1 MKLIYTTTSPLARK
15 CRIILRELGLTDKIE
30 EIITT
35 TRSEDSLIMSYNPNG
50 MVPTL
55 ETDEGYTI
63 CESTVICN
71 YLEKQSKNK
80 EFIPQKE
87 QEYWQ
92 IIGLDAIASQMLESV
107 GSRARDTKFKP
118 KEFHFPAGIQYEQR
132 RVQRG
137 LDFLEKKS
145 SIFMNKVN
153 RLHITLGMVCLVL
166 DNVFPDEKWKENR
179 SDILKVYEEF
189 KSRDSFKDTVTT

>member
-15 CRIILRELGLTDKIE
+15 CRIIIRELGLTDRIE

-35 TRSEDSLIMSYNPNG
+35 TRSEDALIMSYNPNG

-63 CESTVICN
+63 CEATVICN
-71 YLEKQSKNK
+71 YLEKQAKNK
-80 EFIPQKE
+80 EFIPQEE

-107 GSRARDTKFKP
+107 VSRARDTKFKP
-118 KEFHFPAGIQYEQR
+118 KEFHFPAGITYEQR

-137 LDFLEKKS
+137 FDFLEKKS
-145 SIFMNKVN
+145 SIFINKIN
-153 RLHITLGMVCLVL
+153 RLHITLCMVCLVL
-166 DNVFPDEKWKENR
+166 DNVFPDEKWRENR
-179 SDILKVYEEF
+179 SNILKIYEEF
-189 KSRDSFKDTVTT
+189 KSRDSFKDTITT

>member
-15 CRIILRELGLTDKIE
+15 CRIILRELGLTDRIE

-35 TRSEDSLIMSYNPNG
+35 TRSEDALIMSYNPNG

-63 CESTVICN
+63 CETTVICN
-71 YLEKQSKNK
+71 YLEKQSNNK
-80 EFIPQKE
+80 KFIPQNEK
-87 QEYWQ
+87 EYWQ

-107 GSRARDTKFKP
+107 VSRARDMKFKP
-118 KEFHFPAGIQYEQR
+118 KEFHFPAGIKYEQR

-137 LDFLEKKS
+137 FDFLEKKY

-189 KSRDSFKDTVTT
+189 KSRDSFKNTVTN

>member
-1 MKLIYTTTSPLARK
+1 MKLIFTTTSPLARK
-15 CRIILRELGLTDKIE
+15 CRIIIRELRLIDRIE

-35 TRSEDSLIMSYNPNG
+35 TRSEDALIMSYNPNG

-55 ETDEGYTI
+55 ETDEGYSI

-71 YLEKQSKNK
+71 YLEKQSENF
-80 EFIPQKE
+80 EFISQEE

-107 GSRARDTKFKP
+107 VSRARDMKFKP
-118 KEFHFPAGIQYEQR
+118 KEFHFPAGIKYEQR

-145 SIFMNKVN
+145 SIFINKVN

-166 DNVFPDEKWKENR
+166 DNVFPDEEWRENR
-179 SDILKVYEEF
+179 TNILKIYEEF
-189 KSRDSFKDTVTT
+189 KSRDSFKDTVTN

>member
-15 CRIILRELGLTDKIE
+15 CRIILRELGLTDRIE
-30 EIITT
+30 EIITA
-35 TRSEDSLIMSYNPNG
+35 TRSEDALIMTYNPNG
-50 MVPTL
+50 MIPTL

-63 CESTVICN
+63 CETTVICN
-71 YLEKQSKNK
+71 YLEKQSNNK
-80 EFIPQKE
+80 KFIPQNEK
-87 QEYWQ
+87 EYWQ

-107 GSRARDTKFKP
+107 VSRARDMKFKP
-118 KEFHFPAGIQYEQR
+118 KEFHFPAGIKYEQR

-137 LDFLEKKS
+137 FDFLEKKS

>member
-15 CRIILRELGLTDKIE
+15 CRIILRELGLTDRIE
-30 EIITT
+30 EIITA
-35 TRSEDSLIMSYNPNG
+35 TRSEDALIMTYNPNG

-63 CESTVICN
+63 CETTVICN
-71 YLEKQSKNK
+71 YLEKQSNNK
-80 EFIPQKE
+80 KFIPQNEK
-87 QEYWQ
+87 EYWQ

-107 GSRARDTKFKP
+107 VSRARDMKFKP
-118 KEFHFPAGIQYEQR
+118 KEFHFPAGIKYEQR

-137 LDFLEKKS
+137 FDFLEKKS

-166 DNVFPDEKWKENR
+166 DNVFPDEKWRENR
-179 SDILKVYEEF
+179 SNILKVYEKF
-189 KSRDSFKDTVTT
+189 KSRDSFKDTATN

>member
-80 EFIPQKE
+80 EFIPQEE

-107 GSRARDTKFKP
+107 VSRARDTKFKP
-118 KEFHFPAGIQYEQR
+118 KEFHFPAGIKYEQR

-145 SIFMNKVN
+145 FIFMNKVN
-153 RLHITLGMVCLVL
+153 RLHITLGMICLVL

>member
-15 CRIILRELGLTDKIE
+15 CRIILRELGLTDRIE
-30 EIITT
+30 EIITA
-35 TRSEDSLIMSYNPNG
+35 TRSEDALIMTYNPNG

-63 CESTVICN
+63 CETTVICN
-71 YLEKQSKNK
+71 YLEKQSNNK
-80 EFIPQKE
+80 KFIPQNEK
-87 QEYWQ
+87 EYWQ

-107 GSRARDTKFKP
+107 VSRARDMKFKP
-118 KEFHFPAGIQYEQR
+118 KEFHFPAGIKYEQR

-137 LDFLEKKS
+137 FDFLEKKS

>member
-15 CRIILRELGLTDKIE
+15 CRIITRELGLTDRIE

-35 TRSEDSLIMSYNPNG
+35 TRSEDALIMSYNPNG

-63 CESTVICN
+63 CETTVICN
-71 YLEKQSKNK
+71 YLEKQDKNK

-107 GSRARDTKFKP
+107 VSRARDTKFKP

>member
-15 CRIILRELGLTDKIE
+15 CRIILRELGLADRIE
-30 EIITT
+30 EIITA
-35 TRSEDSLIMSYNPNG
+35 TRSEDALIMTYNPNG

-63 CESTVICN
+63 CETTVICN
-71 YLEKQSKNK
+71 YLEKQSNNK
-80 EFIPQKE
+80 KFIPQNEK
-87 QEYWQ
+87 EYWQ

-107 GSRARDTKFKP
+107 VSRARDMKFKP
-118 KEFHFPAGIQYEQR
+118 KEFHFPAGIKYEQR

-137 LDFLEKKS
+137 FDFLEKKS

-166 DNVFPDEKWKENR
+166 DNVFPDEKWRENR
-179 SDILKVYEEF
+179 SNILKVYEKF
-189 KSRDSFKDTVTT
+189 KSRDSFKDTATN

>member
-15 CRIILRELGLTDKIE
+15 CRIILRELGLTDRIE
-30 EIITT
+30 EIITA
-35 TRSEDSLIMSYNPNG
+35 TRSEDALIMTYNPNG

-63 CESTVICN
+63 CETTVICN
-71 YLEKQSKNK
+71 YLEKQSNNK
-80 EFIPQKE
+80 KFIPQNEK
-87 QEYWQ
+87 EYWQ

-107 GSRARDTKFKP
+107 VSRARDMKFKP
-118 KEFHFPAGIQYEQR
+118 KEFHFPAGIKYEQR

-137 LDFLEKKS
+137 FDFLEKKS

-166 DNVFPDEKWKENR
+166 DNVFPDEKWRENR
-179 SDILKVYEEF
+179 SNILKVYEEF
-189 KSRDSFKDTVTT
+189 KSRDTFKDTATN

>member
-15 CRIILRELGLTDKIE
+15 CRIILRELGLTDRIE
-30 EIITT
+30 EIITA
-35 TRSEDSLIMSYNPNG
+35 TRSEDALIMTYNPNG

-63 CESTVICN
+63 CETTVMCN
-71 YLEKQSKNK
+71 YLEKQSNNK
-80 EFIPQKE
+80 KFIPQNEK
-87 QEYWQ
+87 EYWQ
-92 IIGLDAIASQMLESV
+92 TIGLDAIASQMFESV
-107 GSRARDTKFKP
+107 VSRARDMKFKP
-118 KEFHFPAGIQYEQR
+118 KEFHFPAGIKYEQR

-137 LDFLEKKS
+137 FDFLEKKS

-166 DNVFPDEKWKENR
+166 DNVFPDEKWRENR
-179 SDILKVYEEF
+179 SNILKVYEEF
-189 KSRDSFKDTVTT
+189 KSRDSFKDTATN

>member
-15 CRIILRELGLTDKIE
+15 CRIILRELGLTDRIE
-30 EIITT
+30 EIITA
-35 TRSEDSLIMSYNPNG
+35 TRSEDALIMTYNPNG

-63 CESTVICN
+63 CETTVMCN
-71 YLEKQSKNK
+71 YLEKQSNNK
-80 EFIPQKE
+80 KFIPQNEK
-87 QEYWQ
+87 EYWQ
-92 IIGLDAIASQMLESV
+92 IIGLDAIASQMFESV
-107 GSRARDTKFKP
+107 VSRARDMKFKP
-118 KEFHFPAGIQYEQR
+118 KEFHFPAGIKYEQR

-166 DNVFPDEKWKENR
+166 DNVFPDEKWRENR
-179 SDILKVYEEF
+179 SNILKVYEEF
-189 KSRDSFKDTVTT
+189 KSRDSFKDTATN

>member
-63 CESTVICN
+63 CETTVICN
-71 YLEKQSKNK
+71 YLEKQSNNK
-80 EFIPQKE
+80 KFIPQNEK
-87 QEYWQ
+87 EYWQ
-92 IIGLDAIASQMLESV
+92 IIGLDATEKTKSGENFLTTLKTSKIDLSSNSRLILPLLIDQLKTSTPFEEIISPWTVFLVNKPTLKPSFIA
-107 GSRARDTKFKP
+107 F
-118 KEFHFPAGIQYEQR
+118 
-132 RVQRG
+132 
-137 LDFLEKKS
+137 
-145 SIFMNKVN
+145 
-153 RLHITLGMVCLVL
+153 
-166 DNVFPDEKWKENR
+166 
-179 SDILKVYEEF
+179 
-189 KSRDSFKDTVTT
+189 